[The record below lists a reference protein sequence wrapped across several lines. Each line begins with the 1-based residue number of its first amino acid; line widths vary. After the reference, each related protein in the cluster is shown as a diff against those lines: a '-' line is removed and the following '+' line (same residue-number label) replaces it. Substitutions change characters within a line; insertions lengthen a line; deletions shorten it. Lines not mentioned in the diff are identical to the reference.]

1 MGSVTAQ
8 GQDAI
13 AWPAASLATRW
24 RRALWRLGWRLRRRL
39 GWGIERGL
47 RLEPFAGFRL
57 LVLPG
62 VFNGVHLRTGA
73 FLAETLQ
80 GLAWSAGTRVL
91 DLGTGSGLGAVA
103 AARAGAQVTAT
114 DINPDAVRCAQVN
127 ALIHHLDQRIDARV
141 GDLFDP
147 VQGERFD
154 LVLFN
159 PPYYRGRP
167 RDLPDAAWRSPDA
180 FDRFLQQLPAHL
192 TPDGRAFV
200 VLSTD
205 GDRDMAS
212 ALGAAPQLLARRIR
226 ERDFGNE
233 TLTVYELRSV
243 S

>member
-1 MGSVTAQ
+1 MTAPGS
-8 GQDAI
+8 GPDAV
-13 AWPAASLATRW
+13 AWPAASVAMRW
-24 RRALWRLGWRLRRRL
+24 RRACSRFGWRMRRRL
-39 GWGIERGL
+39 AWGTDRGVQ
-47 RLEPFAGFRL
+47 LESFAGLQL

-62 VFNGVHLRTGA
+62 VFKGIQLRTGA
-73 FLAETLQ
+73 FLAEILE
-80 GLAWSAGTRVL
+80 GVPWPAGTRVL
-91 DLGTGSGLGAVA
+91 DLGTGSGLGAVV

-147 VQGERFD
+147 VHGERFD

-205 GDRDMAS
+205 GEVGS
-212 ALGAAPQLLARRIR
+212 ALGAAPQLLTRRIR
-226 ERDFGNE
+226 ERHFGNE
-233 TLTVYELRSV
+233 ILTVYELRPAS
-243 S
+243 